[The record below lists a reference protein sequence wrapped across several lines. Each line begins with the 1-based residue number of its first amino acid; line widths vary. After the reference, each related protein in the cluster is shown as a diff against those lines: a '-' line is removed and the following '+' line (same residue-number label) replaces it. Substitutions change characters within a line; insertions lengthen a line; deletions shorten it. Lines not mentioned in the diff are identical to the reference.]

1 MKHSAI
7 FLNALC
13 AFAVSFTAFSGEAD
27 KPAEAKAAFEAA
39 YEKGTAAAGEKRWAE
54 AEKNFEAA
62 LKALGEEAHPKKA
75 VAQVLLTKSRENAKA
90 QEQDEVRRKE
100 AAAALAKAKAEA
112 DEELKKAEEKAAARK
127 KEEAEAERKTAAEA
141 EKKAADAEAARKK
154 EDAAKTAAKPDAPA
168 AKAETKNDE
177 PVKLPDPVA
186 LDRDEWQKGSG
197 SSCYWSGARLYL
209 EEGDEFF
216 KKVLRKDFAVTIQLE
231 ARMDEQSRISIE
243 LRPEKGSDA
252 RTRIIGWGSKEGSAP
267 MLMLDKDTKA
277 RGESRPE
284 SEQIMLSF
292 VRREKK
298 IDFFCNGKLVG
309 TTWDA
314 RLGQPYTL
322 YVCGKGIMDGAKI
335 VEK

>member
-1 MKHSAI
+1 MKRPAI
-7 FLNALC
+7 FLTVLC
-13 AFAVSFTAFSGEAD
+13 ALAVSFVAFCGEAD

-39 YEKGTAAAGEKRWAE
+39 YEKGTAAAGEKRWAD
-54 AEKNFEAA
+54 AEKNFESA

-75 VAQVLLTKSRENAKA
+75 VAQVLLAKSRENAKT
-90 QEQDEVRRKE
+90 QEQEEAKRKE
-100 AAAALAKAKAEA
+100 AEAALAKAKAEA
-112 DEELKKAEEKAAARK
+112 DEELKKAEEKAALRK
-127 KEEAEAERKTAAEA
+127 KEEAEAERKKADA
-141 EKKAADAEAARKK
+141 EKKAAEVEAVRKK
-154 EDAAKTAAKPDAPA
+154 AAEELGAIPPSKKEPLE
-168 AKAETKNDE
+168 KIDE
-177 PVKLPDPVA
+177 PVKLPDPIQ
-186 LDRDEWQKGSG
+186 LDREEWQKGSG
-197 SSCYWSGARLYL
+197 SSCYWSGPRLYL

-252 RTRIIGWGSKEGSAP
+252 KTRIIGWGSKEGSAP

-277 RGESRPE
+277 KGDARPE

-298 IDFFCNGKLVG
+298 IDFYCNGKLIG

-322 YVCGKGIMDGAKI
+322 FVCGKGIMDGAKI